1 MRINK
6 WLATAGLGSRRGVE
20 ALVKDK
26 KVKVNGEVVYDLG
39 KQINDGDVVE
49 VSGKEI
55 RLEKENEYYVVYK
68 PRGVVSSVKD
78 PQGREVVVGLVKSE
92 ARLFP
97 VGRLDKES
105 EGLLILTNDGELAFG
120 LTHPS
125 REVEK
130 EYEVG
135 VRDGLRDKE
144 IAHLRRGVVLE
155 EGLAK
160 PVRVEGEGRR
170 IIIVLHEGKKR
181 EIRRMIEKVTKGK
194 NEVIWLKRVRMGEL
208 GIGAMK
214 SGEVRELSD
223 EEVEGL
229 KKIARLKG

>member
-20 ALVKDK
+20 ELVRQK
-26 KVKVNGEVVYDLG
+26 KVKVNGETVYDLG
-39 KQINDGDVVE
+39 RAVKDGDVVE
-49 VSGKEI
+49 VEGKEI
-55 RLEKENEYYVVYK
+55 KLREEKEYYMVYK

-78 PQGREVVVGLVKSE
+78 PQGREVVVGMVKSK

-130 EYEVG
+130 EYVVG
-135 VRDGLRDKE
+135 LRDGLSEGQMAK
-144 IAHLRRGVVLE
+144 LRQGVRLE
-155 EGLAK
+155 EGLAR
-160 PVRVEGEGRR
+160 PVAVGGEGRR
-170 IIIVLHEGKKR
+170 IKIVLKEGKKR
-181 EIRRMIEKVTKGK
+181 EIRRMIEMVTRGK
-194 NEVIWLKRVRMGEL
+194 DEVIWLKRERMGEL
-208 GIGAMK
+208 LIGEMK
-214 SGEVRELSD
+214 SGEVRKLSD
-223 EEVEGL
+223 EEIVGL
-229 KKIARLKG
+229 KKIVKLK